1 MGWLKQFMISWPY
14 MDNAATNLDP
24 YCSKNEEDEGAY
36 YHYLE
41 HFLSH
46 FLLLFVPTPK
56 EKINKSLLANITKL
70 ICSEDC

>member
-46 FLLLFVPTPK
+46 FLLMLISSPESHNGP
-56 EKINKSLLANITKL
+56 ILSLWKYLSSARL
-70 ICSEDC
+70 EF

>member
-1 MGWLKQFMISWPY
+1 

-46 FLLLFVPTPK
+46 FLLLFVPSSK
-56 EKINKSLLANITKL
+56 EKINKSLLPNITRL
-70 ICSEDC
+70 IGSEDC